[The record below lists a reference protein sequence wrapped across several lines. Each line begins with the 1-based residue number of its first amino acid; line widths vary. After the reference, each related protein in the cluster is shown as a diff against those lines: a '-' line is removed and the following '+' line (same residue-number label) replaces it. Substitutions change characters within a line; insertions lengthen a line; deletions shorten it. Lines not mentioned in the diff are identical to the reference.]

1 MDEGGTI
8 DTDSASDTHV
18 NFELIYKDT
27 SAIEGSVGMTQAT
40 SSAAG
45 AATGVTRTNT
55 ATAYD
60 QYGDPTAGIAIAFT
74 SGSALPEAVVCD
86 THATAT
92 CTSLTAHGLTAGDI
106 VTVAGP
112 TGLFQPASGGVPAVG
127 ATFCVGAVALVT
139 TFRLMTAADCAVA
152 VDASA
157 TNGAAGTAARP
168 LWITEPSFLPTL
180 NSRTTGSAGTAT
192 FSWVDTITHSTT
204 DTITATTAGAKT
216 TTKTFYRLTTSADF
230 ISTTASI
237 GVRGAGLT
245 CAALVEFDA
254 VGQDYILRI
263 DSGATAAASGG
274 QTTSVHK
281 QYTYDAND
289 QFSDG
294 AVVANKDGVPDTMAS
309 WVVEMATLAAT
320 AGTCDDVMEV
330 DMSATPVASI
340 QRHSKQG

>member
-1 MDEGGTI
+1 
-8 DTDSASDTHV
+8 V
-18 NFELIYKDT
+18 
-27 SAIEGSVGMTQAT
+27 
-40 SSAAG
+40 
-45 AATGVTRTNT
+45 
-55 ATAYD
+55 
-60 QYGDPTAGIAIAFT
+60 
-74 SGSALPEAVVCD
+74 
-86 THATAT
+86 
-92 CTSLTAHGLTAGDI
+92 
-106 VTVAGP
+106 
-112 TGLFQPASGGVPAVG
+112 GLFETKTGGAGVPVG
-127 ATFCVGAVALVT
+127 TTFCVGAAVST
-139 TFRLMTAADCAVA
+139 TVFTLMTSADCAVA
-152 VDASA
+152 VDSSA
-157 TNGAAGTAARP
+157 TNGEAGTAARP

-192 FSWVDTITHSTT
+192 FSWVDTITHATA
-204 DTITATTAGAKT
+204 DTVTATTAGSKT

-230 ISTTASI
+230 ISNTASI
-237 GVRGAGLT
+237 GVKGANET

-289 QFSDG
+289 QFSDT
-294 AVVANKDGVPDTMAS
+294 ATVANKDGVPDTMAT